1 MTRMA
6 ILLDTDRC
14 LGCEACVVA
23 CQTGRELAAG
33 QAYSQVREVV
43 FGRMPDLRGAFVHQ
57 RCFHCAEAACVAVC
71 PTGALRKQDG
81 LTAVDPDLCSGC
93 GYCIDACPYGV
104 PRLVGGRIS
113 KCTGCLDLIQEG
125 KQPWCVQTCPN
136 DALQIGPR
144 DELLAEAKQRVAALK
159 DRDPDAQV
167 YGEDQLG
174 GLGLLLV
181 LTEKPAVLG
190 LLEEPQ
196 IPSTI
201 ALWQD
206 VVQPATAGLTGIA
219 VAASGL
225 AFIIARRMHR
235 KELRDRAARQE
246 HAPDQ
251 PSARPSAAGP
261 QTSDSPVDS
270 AARSA
275 GKGEQ
280 ATGARQPRAPDVE
293 KTGDA

>member
-1 MTRMA
+1 
-6 ILLDTDRC
+6 
-14 LGCEACVVA
+14 
-23 CQTGRELAAG
+23 
-33 QAYSQVREVV
+33 
-43 FGRMPDLRGAFVHQ
+43 LR
-57 RCFHCAEAACVAVC
+57 
-71 PTGALRKQDG
+71 
-81 LTAVDPDLCSGC
+81 
-93 GYCIDACPYGV
+93 
-104 PRLVGGRIS
+104 
-113 KCTGCLDLIQEG
+113 
-125 KQPWCVQTCPN
+125 
-136 DALQIGPR
+136 IGPR
-144 DELLAEAKQRVAALK
+144 DALLAEAKQRVAALK

-190 LLEEPQ
+190 LLEEPK

-201 ALWQD
+201 TLWQD

-235 KELRDRAARQE
+235 KELRDRAGQQE

-251 PSARPSAAGP
+251 PSAHPSAAGP
-261 QTSDSPVDS
+261 ETSDAPDDP

-275 GKGEQ
+275 GKDQPATSVRRHQ
-280 ATGARQPRAPDVE
+280 APNVE
-293 KTGDA
+293 KTGGA